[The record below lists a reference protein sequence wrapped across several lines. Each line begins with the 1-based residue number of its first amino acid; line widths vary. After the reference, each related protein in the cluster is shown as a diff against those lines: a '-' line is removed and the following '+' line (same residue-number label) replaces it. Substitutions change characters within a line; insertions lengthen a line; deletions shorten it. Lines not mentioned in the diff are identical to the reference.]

1 MTRRDILALAASAP
15 AWLGSYSSDGCA
27 ADNPPRMGGAPTA
40 FWQRIQASRGSG
52 QPFDMIDHCHGLG
65 LGGVQMNPP
74 STDAAAI
81 KLFRA
86 RLERYQMYLIC
97 DPRLP
102 QQRSDVES
110 FETQVKAYK
119 EAGAV
124 AFHAALTGRRFED
137 FDSFGPWKMMFEGVQ
152 ASVELAEPVL
162 RKYQVR
168 LGVENHKGYRAAEQ
182 AAWLKRLSS
191 EYVGVCFDFG
201 NNLSL
206 CENPTE
212 TLRTLLPYVFFT
224 HIKDMAVEDY
234 EDGFLLSEVP
244 LGEGILD
251 LKEMVQLLRQKDP
264 NIIFELEM
272 ITRDPLK
279 IPVFTPKYWATF
291 DDSYSPLPG
300 RDLANTLL
308 LVRRNKPKAP
318 LPRVSGLSSE
328 ARVKLEDE
336 NNLKCITWGRENL
349 AL

>member
-1 MTRRDILALAASAP
+1 
-15 AWLGSYSSDGCA
+15 
-27 ADNPPRMGGAPTA
+27 
-40 FWQRIQASRGSG
+40 
-52 QPFDMIDHCHGLG
+52 
-65 LGGVQMNPP
+65 
-74 STDAAAI
+74 
-81 KLFRA
+81 
-86 RLERYQMYLIC
+86 
-97 DPRLP
+97 
-102 QQRSDVES
+102 
-110 FETQVKAYK
+110 
-119 EAGAV
+119 
-124 AFHAALTGRRFED
+124 
-137 FDSFGPWKMMFEGVQ
+137 MFEGVQ

-206 CENPTE
+206 CEHPTE

-234 EDGFLLSEVP
+234 DDGFLLSEVP

-251 LKEMVQLLRQKDP
+251 LTEMVRLLRQKDP

-318 LPRVSGLSSE
+318 LPRVNGLSSE

-336 NNLKCITWGRENL
+336 NNLKCITWAHENL